1 MKQRFRNKSVAKRS
15 VVRGESAVHS
25 PEGDRQSMTD
35 ELLPPLVSASDGS
48 QQSTVASDRVCRQY
62 HRRRVVDSDAG
73 EDGGSI
79 SRLGI
84 ASNLL

>member
-1 MKQRFRNKSVAKRS
+1 MAKRS

-48 QQSTVASDRVCRQY
+48 QQSTVASDRVCRQ
-62 HRRRVVDSDAG
+62 
-73 EDGGSI
+73 
-79 SRLGI
+79 
-84 ASNLL
+84 